1 MAEPG
6 SIPGYPAFGS
16 AIGLPLSVLAR
27 PSRRHPRHSASKDQH
42 SKVSWLGCRLRMRLL
57 FGWSGRRIVIRGAQ
71 KKLVGLWINLN
82 RSCPELTL
90 DRLNLAEF
98 VRRVFVKNVDHAF
111 SR

>member
-71 KKLVGLWINLN
+71 KKLVCLWINLN
-82 RSCPELTL
+82 RSGAELTL
-90 DRLNLAEF
+90 DCLNLVGLLWRF
-98 VRRVFVKNVDHAF
+98 FWKNGNHA
-111 SR
+111 